1 MSRGDMRKPRLWRWG
16 QNLLIEK
23 QHRIVIG
30 GGIGCFLLLSLLA
43 MAGDRGFFEV
53 YQFNRHLQ
61 HVERRIQALE
71 AENERLRTQVT
82 GLRSDPYQMEKLAR
96 EDLGLVRP
104 DEIIF
109 EIGRWASKGSVM
121 ERGSA

>member
-1 MSRGDMRKPRLWRWG
+1 MRKPRLWRWG
-16 QNLLIEK
+16 QDLLIEK
-23 QHRIVIG
+23 QHRVVIG

-53 YQFNRHLQ
+53 YQFNHHLQ

-71 AENERLRTQVT
+71 VENERLRVQVT

-104 DEIIF
+104 DEIIL
-109 EIGRWASKGSVM
+109 EIVDGRPEHPPWSGAQRK
-121 ERGSA
+121 E

>member
-1 MSRGDMRKPRLWRWG
+1 MRKPRLWRWG

-23 QHRIVIG
+23 QHRLVIG

-61 HVERRIQALE
+61 HVEGRIQALE
-71 AENERLRTQVT
+71 VENERLRMQVT
-82 GLRSDPYQMEKLAR
+82 GLRSDPYQMEKLAMKTWAWYAD
-96 EDLGLVRP
+96 ELSSKLLMDVR
-104 DEIIF
+104 
-109 EIGRWASKGSVM
+109 ASAM
-121 ERGSA
+121 ERSSA

>member
-1 MSRGDMRKPRLWRWG
+1 
-16 QNLLIEK
+16 
-23 QHRIVIG
+23 VIG

-61 HVERRIQALE
+61 HVERRIQTLE
-71 AENERLRTQVT
+71 VENERLRTQVT

-109 EIGRWASKGSVM
+109 EIVDGRPEHQPWSGAQRK
-121 ERGSA
+121 E

>member
-1 MSRGDMRKPRLWRWG
+1 MRKPRLWRWG
-16 QNLLIEK
+16 QDLLIEK
-23 QHRIVIG
+23 QHRVVIG

-53 YQFNRHLQ
+53 YQFHRHLQ
-61 HVERRIQALE
+61 HVERRIQTLE
-71 AENERLRTQVT
+71 VENERLRTQVT

-109 EIGRWASKGSVM
+109 EIVDGRPEHPPWSGAQRQ
-121 ERGSA
+121 E

>member
-1 MSRGDMRKPRLWRWG
+1 MHTPRLWRWG

-23 QHRIVIG
+23 QHRLVIG

-43 MAGDRGFFEV
+43 IAGDGGFFEV

-61 HVERRIQALE
+61 QVEGQIQTLA

-82 GLRSDPYQMEKLAR
+82 GLRSDPYQIEKLAR

-104 DEIIF
+104 DEIVL
-109 EIGRWASKGSVM
+109 EIIDGQAEDTPVPRLQRKP
-121 ERGSA
+121 

>member
-1 MSRGDMRKPRLWRWG
+1 MRTPRLWRWG

-43 MAGDRGFFEV
+43 MAGERGFFEV

-61 HVERRIQALE
+61 HVESRIQALE
-71 AENERLRTQVT
+71 VENERMRLQLT
-82 GLRSDPYQMEKLAR
+82 GLRSDPYQIEKLAR
-96 EDLGLVRP
+96 EELGLVRP

-109 EIGRWASKGSVM
+109 EIVDGRPEDSSWSGAQRK
-121 ERGSA
+121 E

>member
-1 MSRGDMRKPRLWRWG
+1 MRTPRLWRWG

-30 GGIGCFLLLSLLA
+30 GGVGCFLLLSLLA
-43 MAGDRGFFEV
+43 MAGERGFFEV

-61 HVERRIQALE
+61 HVESRIQALE
-71 AENERLRTQVT
+71 VENERMRLQLT
-82 GLRSDPYQMEKLAR
+82 GLQSDPYQIEKLAR

-109 EIGRWASKGSVM
+109 EIVDARPEDSSWSGAQRK
-121 ERGSA
+121 E